1 MKDGYSQ
8 LCAVTG
14 RKTDAGWRVRIDVA
28 ETVESLVTPTE
39 QAELF
44 EKLACTASARA
55 ATIRQNISAGHTD
68 E

>member
-1 MKDGYSQ
+1 MSGDFSQ
-8 LCAVTG
+8 ICAVTG
-14 RKTDAGWRVRIDVA
+14 RKTDTGWALRIAV
-28 ETVESLVTPTE
+28 EGTVESLTTATE

-55 ATIRQNISAGHTD
+55 ATIRQNICAGHTD